1 MEGYPEIIHFH
12 WGFSVTNHPF
22 SKLRALKPEAAP
34 DVPAVPAPDGA
45 ADAGAEEGGDDQ
57 VASRDPRGPGRCN
70 IQVSMEIL
78 WV

>member
-12 WGFSVTNHPF
+12 WGSSVTNHPF
-22 SKLRALKPEAAP
+22 RGSIDGKPRFSKLRASKPQAAP

-57 VASRDPRGPGRCN
+57 VASRGPGR
-70 IQVSMEIL
+70 
-78 WV
+78 